1 MTQQIPLNTL
11 LGDRYKV
18 TAHLLDTA
26 SGDAVL
32 DGLDTV
38 LGRKVSI
45 LVAAPDHNR
54 LLVTNARNSSA
65 LSRSAVQ
72 VLDLGNHSERT
83 YLITSH
89 SRPDTL
95 LGMLLTEGGS
105 NSAEEFGEEIFG
117 DTGSMTAP
125 NTYVVAKEKT
135 AEQGQDAGAAAGA
148 AAVAGA
154 TSISA
159 TRNLSTVEEEPAD
172 EFEEYDAEEEGYY
185 EGDEPTERNSGMWVV
200 GIAAVLLL
208 VIGAGAVFASLGG
221 MVDSD
226 ASKQVLDAN
235 GTAVATA
242 SASASANASA
252 STSTSATPS
261 ETSLP
266 TPKIEGTF
274 TRTVPSAPT
283 LMAESD
289 SLLGNLTDGNA
300 STTWLS
306 LAFGSANFGGLADSF
321 YLSAKLDEATTV
333 NSITINQVS
342 GVGGAFTVY
351 ANDSASIEGATEI
364 GSGSFAAT
372 GDTTVQLNKDAQ
384 DGKTEYI
391 IIQFTS
397 TPQLSQPIV
406 SGYVYGLRLAEISV
420 K

>member
-1 MTQQIPLNTL
+1 MTEQIPLNTL

-32 DGLDTV
+32 EGLDTV
-38 LGRKVSI
+38 LNRKVSI
-45 LVAAPDHNR
+45 VVAAPDQSR
-54 LLVTNARNSSA
+54 LLVANARNSSA

-95 LGMLLTEGGS
+95 LDVLLTEGGS

-125 NTYVVAKEKT
+125 NTYVVAKEKP
-135 AEQGQDAGAAAGA
+135 AGQGQDAGAAAGA

-154 TSISA
+154 ASISA
-159 TRNLSTVEEEPAD
+159 TRNLSTAEEEPAD

-185 EGDEPTERNSGMWVV
+185 EGDEPTERNGGMWVV

-242 SASASANASA
+242 PASASASASA
-252 STSTSATPS
+252 SATPS

-289 SLLGNLTDGNA
+289 SLLDNLTDGNA

-306 LAFGSANFGGLADSF
+306 LAFGSANFGGLTDSF

-342 GVGGAFTVY
+342 GVGGAFTIY

-372 GDTTVQLNKDAQ
+372 GNTTVQLDKDAQ

-391 IIQFTS
+391 IVQFTS
-397 TPQLSQPIV
+397 APQLSQPIV

>member
-1 MTQQIPLNTL
+1 MTEQIPLNTL

-32 DGLDTV
+32 EGLDTV
-38 LGRKVSI
+38 LNRKVSI
-45 LVAAPDHNR
+45 VVAAPDQSR
-54 LLVTNARNSSA
+54 LLVANARNSSA

-95 LGMLLTEGGS
+95 LDVLLTEGGS

-125 NTYVVAKEKT
+125 NTYVVAKEKP
-135 AEQGQDAGAAAGA
+135 AGQGQDAGAAAGA

-154 TSISA
+154 ASISA
-159 TRNLSTVEEEPAD
+159 TRNLSTAEEEPAD

-185 EGDEPTERNSGMWVV
+185 EGDEPTERNGGMWVV

-242 SASASANASA
+242 PASASASASA
-252 STSTSATPS
+252 SATPS
-261 ETSLP
+261 EISLP

-289 SLLGNLTDGNA
+289 SLLDNLTDGNA

-306 LAFGSANFGGLADSF
+306 LAFGSANFGGLTDSF

-342 GVGGAFTVY
+342 GVGGAFTIY

-372 GDTTVQLNKDAQ
+372 GNTTVQLDKDAQ

-391 IIQFTS
+391 IVQFTS
-397 TPQLSQPIV
+397 APQLSQPIV

>member
-54 LLVTNARNSSA
+54 LLVTNARNSST

-95 LGMLLTEGGS
+95 LDILLTEGGS

-148 AAVAGA
+148 ATVAGA
-154 TSISA
+154 TAISA
-159 TRNLSTVEEEPAD
+159 TRNLSTVEEKPAD

-185 EGDEPTERNSGMWVV
+185 EGDEPTERNGGMWVV

-226 ASKQVLDAN
+226 ASKQVLNTN
-235 GTAVATA
+235 GSAVATTASPSA
-242 SASASANASA
+242 SASASA
-252 STSTSATPS
+252 SATPS
-261 ETSLP
+261 PTALP

-289 SLLGNLTDGNA
+289 SLLGNLTDGNT

-306 LAFGSANFGGLADSF
+306 LAFGSANFGGLTDSF

-351 ANDSASIEGATEI
+351 ANDSASVQGATEI

-384 DGKTEYI
+384 AGKTKYI
-391 IIQFTS
+391 IVKFTS
-397 TPQLSQPIV
+397 APQLSQPIV

>member
-1 MTQQIPLNTL
+1 MTEQIPLNTL

-32 DGLDTV
+32 EGLDTV
-38 LGRKVSI
+38 LNRKVSI
-45 LVAAPDHNR
+45 VVAAPDQSR
-54 LLVTNARNSSA
+54 LLVANARNSSA

-95 LGMLLTEGGS
+95 LDVLLTEGGS

-125 NTYVVAKEKT
+125 NTYVVAKEKP
-135 AEQGQDAGAAAGA
+135 AGQGQDAGAAAGA

-154 TSISA
+154 ASISA
-159 TRNLSTVEEEPAD
+159 TRNLSTAEEEPAD

-185 EGDEPTERNSGMWVV
+185 EGDEPTERNGGMWVV

-242 SASASANASA
+242 PASASASASA
-252 STSTSATPS
+252 SATPS

-289 SLLGNLTDGNA
+289 SLLDNLTDGNA

-306 LAFGSANFGGLADSF
+306 LAFGSANFGGLTDSF

-342 GVGGAFTVY
+342 GVGGAFTIY

-372 GDTTVQLNKDAQ
+372 GDTTVQLDKDAQ

-391 IIQFTS
+391 IVQFTS
-397 TPQLSQPIV
+397 APQLSQPIV

>member
-32 DGLDTV
+32 EGLDTV
-38 LGRKVSI
+38 LNRKVSI
-45 LVAAPDHNR
+45 VVAAPDQSR
-54 LLVTNARNSSA
+54 LLVANARNSSA

-95 LGMLLTEGGS
+95 LDVLLTEGGS

-125 NTYVVAKEKT
+125 NTYVVAKEKP
-135 AEQGQDAGAAAGA
+135 AGQGQDAGAAAGA

-154 TSISA
+154 ASISA
-159 TRNLSTVEEEPAD
+159 TRNLSTAEEEPAD

-185 EGDEPTERNSGMWVV
+185 EGDEPTERNGGMWVV

-242 SASASANASA
+242 PASASASASA
-252 STSTSATPS
+252 SATPS

-289 SLLGNLTDGNA
+289 SLLDNLTDGNA

-306 LAFGSANFGGLADSF
+306 LAFGSANFGGLTDSF

-342 GVGGAFTVY
+342 GVGGAFTIY

-372 GDTTVQLNKDAQ
+372 GNTTVQLDKDAQ

-391 IIQFTS
+391 IVQFTS
-397 TPQLSQPIV
+397 APQLSQPIV

>member
-32 DGLDTV
+32 EGLDTV
-38 LGRKVSI
+38 LNRKVSI
-45 LVAAPDHNR
+45 VVAAPDQSR
-54 LLVTNARNSSA
+54 LLVANARNSSA

-95 LGMLLTEGGS
+95 LDVLLTEGGS

-125 NTYVVAKEKT
+125 NTYVVAKEKP
-135 AEQGQDAGAAAGA
+135 AGQGQDAGAAAGA

-154 TSISA
+154 ASISA
-159 TRNLSTVEEEPAD
+159 TRNLSTAEEEPAD

-185 EGDEPTERNSGMWVV
+185 EGDEPTERNGGMWVV

-242 SASASANASA
+242 PASASASASA
-252 STSTSATPS
+252 SGTPS

-289 SLLGNLTDGNA
+289 SLLDNLTDGNA

-306 LAFGSANFGGLADSF
+306 LAFGSANFGGLTDSF

-342 GVGGAFTVY
+342 GVGGAFTIY

-372 GDTTVQLNKDAQ
+372 GDTTVQLDKDAQ

-391 IIQFTS
+391 IVQFTS
-397 TPQLSQPIV
+397 APQLSQPIV

>member
-26 SGDAVL
+26 SGNTVL

-45 LVAAPDHNR
+45 IVAAPDQSR

-83 YLITSH
+83 YLVTSH
-89 SRPDTL
+89 SRPEHL
-95 LGMLLTEGGS
+95 LNVLLTESGA
-105 NSAEEFGEEIFG
+105 NSTEEFGEEIFG

-125 NTYVVAKEKT
+125 NRYVVAKGTPASEST
-135 AEQGQDAGAAAGA
+135 RAMAGATAGAAA
-148 AAVAGA
+148 
-154 TSISA
+154 ISA
-159 TRNLSTVEEEPAD
+159 TRTPSPTEEAAN

-185 EGDEPTERNSGMWVV
+185 EGGEPTERNGGMWVV
-200 GIAAVLLL
+200 GIAAALLL
-208 VIGAGAVFASLGG
+208 VIGAGAVFATLGG

-226 ASKQVLDAN
+226 ASQEVLDAN
-235 GTAVATA
+235 GTAIATTTANAPARTSAKA
-242 SASASANASA
+242 SASP
-252 STSTSATPS
+252 TPS
-261 ETSLP
+261 ETTLP
-266 TPKIEGTF
+266 APKIDGTF
-274 TRTVPSAPT
+274 TRTVPSSAN

-289 SLLGNLTDGNA
+289 ATLGHLTDGNPA
-300 STTWLS
+300 TTWMS
-306 LAFGSANFGGLADSF
+306 LAFGSANFGGLTDSF

-333 NSITINQVS
+333 NSITINQIS
-342 GVGGAFTVY
+342 GVGGAFTIY
-351 ANDSASIEGATEI
+351 ANDSASLESATEV
-364 GSGSFAAT
+364 GSGTFAAP
-372 GDTTVQLNKDAQ
+372 GETTVELNRDAQ

-391 IIQFTS
+391 IVQFTS
-397 TPQLSQPIV
+397 APQLSQPIV
-406 SGYVYGLRLAEISV
+406 PGYTYGLRLAEISV

>member
-1 MTQQIPLNTL
+1 MTEQIPLNTL

-32 DGLDTV
+32 EGLDTV
-38 LGRKVSI
+38 LNRKVSI
-45 LVAAPDHNR
+45 VVAAPDQSR
-54 LLVTNARNSSA
+54 LLVANARNSSA

-83 YLITSH
+83 YLIISH

-95 LGMLLTEGGS
+95 LDVLLTEGGS

-125 NTYVVAKEKT
+125 NTYVVAKEKP
-135 AEQGQDAGAAAGA
+135 AGQGQDAGAAAGA

-154 TSISA
+154 ASISA
-159 TRNLSTVEEEPAD
+159 TRNLSTAEEEPAD

-185 EGDEPTERNSGMWVV
+185 EGDEPTERNGGMWVV

-242 SASASANASA
+242 PASASASASA
-252 STSTSATPS
+252 SATPS

-289 SLLGNLTDGNA
+289 SLLDNLTDGNA

-306 LAFGSANFGGLADSF
+306 LAFGSANFGGLTDSF

-342 GVGGAFTVY
+342 GVGGAFTIY

-372 GDTTVQLNKDAQ
+372 GNTTVQLDKDAQ

-397 TPQLSQPIV
+397 APQLSQPIV

>member
-1 MTQQIPLNTL
+1 MTEQIPLNTL

-32 DGLDTV
+32 EGLDTV
-38 LGRKVSI
+38 LNRKVSI
-45 LVAAPDHNR
+45 VVAAPDQSR
-54 LLVTNARNSSA
+54 LLVANARNSSA

-95 LGMLLTEGGS
+95 LDVLLTEGGS

-125 NTYVVAKEKT
+125 NTYVVAKEKP
-135 AEQGQDAGAAAGA
+135 AGQGQEAGAAAGA

-154 TSISA
+154 ASISA
-159 TRNLSTVEEEPAD
+159 TRNLSTAEEEPAD

-185 EGDEPTERNSGMWVV
+185 EGDEPTERNGGMWVV

-242 SASASANASA
+242 PASASASASA
-252 STSTSATPS
+252 SATPS

-289 SLLGNLTDGNA
+289 SLLDNLTDGNA

-306 LAFGSANFGGLADSF
+306 LAFGSANFGGLTDSF

-342 GVGGAFTVY
+342 GVGGAFTIY

-372 GDTTVQLNKDAQ
+372 GNTTVQLDKDAQ

-391 IIQFTS
+391 IVQFTS
-397 TPQLSQPIV
+397 APQLSQPIV